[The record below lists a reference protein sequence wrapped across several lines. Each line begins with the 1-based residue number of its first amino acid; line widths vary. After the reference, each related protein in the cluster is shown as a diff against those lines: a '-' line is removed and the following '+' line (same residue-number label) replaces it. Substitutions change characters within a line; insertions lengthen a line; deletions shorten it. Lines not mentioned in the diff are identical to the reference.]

1 MESAGLDEGD
11 TWSRARDGDPDAFT
25 SLFDRHR
32 DRVFGHALR
41 LVRQPHDA
49 EDVAAM
55 VFLEAWRRRD
65 AVRVVDGSI
74 IAWLLVTAN
83 NTVHN
88 LERSRRRH
96 RDALARMPEPVP
108 QADHADSVAQ
118 ELDNSER
125 DRLVRDAF
133 ATLSTA
139 DQNVITLCV
148 LEELPLADAAR
159 ALGVPIGTV
168 KSRLSRAKRRLGD
181 LASPLVA
188 DPARSVLE
196 GGAE

>member
-1 MESAGLDEGD
+1 MSNAGLDEAD
-11 TWSRARDGDPDAFT
+11 AWSRARDGDPDAFT
-25 SLFDRHR
+25 SLFDKHR

-49 EDVAAM
+49 EDVTAM

-65 AVRVVDGSI
+65 AVRIVDGSI
-74 IAWLLVTAN
+74 VAWLLVTAN

-88 LERSRRRH
+88 FERSTRRH
-96 RDALARMPEPVP
+96 RAALARMSEPRNEP
-108 QADHADSVAQ
+108 DHADGVADD
-118 ELDNSER
+118 LDNRER
-125 DRLVRDAF
+125 DRRVRDAF
-133 ATLSTA
+133 NTLSTA

-148 LEELPLADAAR
+148 LEELSLAEAAR
-159 ALGVPIGTV
+159 ALGVPLGTV

-181 LASPLVA
+181 LALLSEPIH
-188 DPARSVLE
+188 PALE

>member
-1 MESAGLDEGD
+1 MNNAGWDEAD
-11 TWSRARDGDPDAFT
+11 AWSRARDGDADAFT

-41 LVRQPHDA
+41 LVRRPHDA
-49 EDVAAM
+49 EDVTAM

-65 AVRVVDGSI
+65 AVRVVEGSI

-88 LERSRRRH
+88 LDRSTRRH
-96 RDALARMPEPVP
+96 RAALARMSDPGHRP
-108 QADHADSVAQ
+108 DHADGVA
-118 ELDNSER
+118 EGLDNRER
-125 DRLVRDAF
+125 DRRIRDAF
-133 ATLSTA
+133 TALSTA

-148 LEELPLADAAR
+148 LEELPLAEAAR
-159 ALGVPIGTV
+159 TLGVPVGTI

-181 LASPLVA
+181 LTLASDPLH
-188 DPARSVLE
+188 PALE

>member
-1 MESAGLDEGD
+1 MSNVGSDEAD
-11 TWSRARDGDPDAFT
+11 AWSRARDGDPDAFT
-25 SLFDRHR
+25 SLFDKHR

-41 LVRQPHDA
+41 LVRRPHDA
-49 EDVAAM
+49 EDVTAM

-74 IAWLLVTAN
+74 IAWLLVATN

-88 LERSRRRH
+88 LERGRRRH
-96 RDALARMPEPVP
+96 RAALARMSEPGHEP
-108 QADHADSVAQ
+108 DHADGVADN
-118 ELDNSER
+118 LDNEER
-125 DRLVRDAF
+125 DRRVRDAF
-133 ATLSTA
+133 ASLSTA

-148 LEELPLADAAR
+148 LEELPLAEAAR
-159 ALGVPIGTV
+159 TLGVPVGTI

-181 LASPLVA
+181 LTLASESIQ
-188 DPARSVLE
+188 PALE

>member
-1 MESAGLDEGD
+1 MSNAGLDEAD
-11 TWSRARDGDPDAFT
+11 AWSRARDGDPDAFT

-49 EDVAAM
+49 EDVTAM

-88 LERSRRRH
+88 LQRASRRH
-96 RDALARMPEPVP
+96 RAALARMSGPDREP
-108 QADHADSVAQ
+108 DHADGVDTD
-118 ELDNSER
+118 LDNRER
-125 DRLVRDAF
+125 DKRLHDAF

-139 DQNVITLCV
+139 AQNVITLCV
-148 LEELPLADAAR
+148 LEELPLAEAAR
-159 ALGVPIGTV
+159 TLGVPVGTV

-181 LASPLVA
+181 LTVVS
-188 DPARSVLE
+188 DSINPAFE